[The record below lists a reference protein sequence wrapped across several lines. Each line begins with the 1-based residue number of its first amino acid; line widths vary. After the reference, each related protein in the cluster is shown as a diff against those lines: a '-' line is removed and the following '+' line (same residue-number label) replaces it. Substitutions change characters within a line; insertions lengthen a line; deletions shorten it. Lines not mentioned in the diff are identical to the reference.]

1 MFRGLA
7 GGANMAH
14 GSWGPGI
21 SADTD
26 TGILDV
32 LLAFVSQGGQLYG
45 ARRFE
50 DNPLTLTH
58 VRWQGPSG
66 GVLDAFRQPGGTV
79 GSDDVES
86 TVWVQLAL
94 NFPSAHPSPAGADAP
109 WLPLTVDPATASQW
123 VAQLRQSHA
132 LRRSRLGVGTRQM
145 HGPDSMI
152 PSDMISRA
160 PEDLPSPWRR
170 PADFAAGASTGSHDV
185 KNPFGVNSANGSLDP
200 EAPAFNS
207 PPDIPKPAYQ
217 TQHGASVRG
226 DVYDTSQWTGE
237 YKRPYR
243 DGVEIAV
250 LPCIE
255 VDLPTLLNNP
265 TSVDYHRDFARDV
278 AVHFRQAL
286 QQFPEVR
293 EVRGWMRG
301 ERLVL
306 AARFM
311 LRTGARTPKQAEMDQ
326 VAQLLSDALADR
338 KVPYAYLG
346 FADSGEWMQGRP
358 LPES

>member
-1 MFRGLA
+1 MFSGLA

-14 GSWGPGI
+14 GSWGLGT

-32 LLAFVSQGGQLYG
+32 LVAFVSQGGQLYG

-66 GVLDAFRQPGGTV
+66 GVLDAFRQPGATV
-79 GSDDVES
+79 VSEDVES

-123 VAQLRQSHA
+123 VAQLRHG
-132 LRRSRLGVGTRQM
+132 LRRSRLGAGTRQM
-145 HGPDSMI
+145 HGPDSML
-152 PSDMISRA
+152 PSASRA

-170 PADFAAGASTGSHDV
+170 PADFAAGASSGSHDI
-185 KNPFGVNSANGSLDP
+185 KSPFGVNPANGSLDP
-200 EAPAFNS
+200 EAPAFMS
-207 PPDIPKPAYQ
+207 PADTPQPAYQ
-217 TQHGASVRG
+217 TQYGASVRREG
-226 DVYDTSQWTGE
+226 YDTSQWTGE
-237 YKRPYR
+237 FRRPNG
-243 DGVEIAV
+243 DGVETAV

-255 VDLPTLLNNP
+255 VDLPPLVNNP

-278 AVHFRQAL
+278 AVHFRQAVE
-286 QQFPEVR
+286 QFTEVR

-306 AARFM
+306 AARFIF
-311 LRTGARTPKQAEMDQ
+311 RARVRTPNQAEMDQ
-326 VAQLLSDALADR
+326 VMQRLSDALADR
-338 KVPYAYLG
+338 KVPYTYLG
-346 FADSGEWMQGRP
+346 FADSGEWAQGRP